1 MSTTTASTAPRG
13 ALEASPSAVGSLL
26 RRAMAAFLESR
37 RLSAHR
43 HVARHLEGLSDVR
56 LLDLG
61 FSAAEIEAIRA
72 GEPVV
77 DVLAQRAR
85 RLA

>member
-1 MSTTTASTAPRG
+1 MSTITASTAPRG
-13 ALEASPSAVGSLL
+13 TLAASTSAVGSLL
-26 RRAMAAFLESR
+26 RRAFAAFLELR

-43 HVARHLEGLSDVR
+43 HVARHLERLSDVR

-72 GEPVV
+72 GAPIV
-77 DVLAQRAR
+77 DVLAQRTR
-85 RLA
+85 RFA